1 MKSKLNRREFAK
13 SVTLGAAAL
22 VSGACSPSGVPRTT
36 NSRNADRGN
45 KKKPN
50 LLFIWTDEQRADTMA
65 AYGNNKIHAPNL
77 NKLAGQ
83 SVVFENAYVT
93 QPVCTPN
100 RSTVMTGLWPHQSGC
115 VKNNIPLPSNIPCL
129 PELLGDND
137 YRTAYMGKWHLGD
150 EIFAQ
155 HGFEEWVS
163 IEDGY
168 RRYYSEGRDR
178 NKRSDYHRY
187 LVEHGYK
194 PDSGD
199 NAFSRSFAARRP
211 LEHCKPKF
219 LEKKAC
225 DFLRRHRKEPF
236 VLYINFLEPHMPF
249 FGPLDDEHNPEEI
262 DLPSNFSDPLE
273 ENEPLRYRIIRE
285 YCRAKYGKDEKDIRA
300 LIRRYWGLVTQVD
313 LSVGAILKTL
323 SDLGLADNTIV
334 VYTSDHGDMMGSHH
348 MVEKS
353 VMYEEAVRIPW
364 LMRIPQMRGSLIKNR
379 VSQID
384 MVPTLLEL
392 LDCGVDEQFSGQSLV
407 PLIKAGR
414 VGQDH
419 VFIEWNPNS
428 GAMKVKK
435 GGTQLTSKEELRRLE
450 NEHTRAVVSPDG
462 WKLCLSDSD
471 KCQLFDLNKDPGE
484 TVNLFDSG
492 RHEDIIKKLTM
503 MIHKWQKTVGDRVN
517 V

>member
-1 MKSKLNRREFAK
+1 MKPKLSRREFAK
-13 SVTLGAAAL
+13 AATLGAAAFAT
-22 VSGACSPSGVPRTT
+22 GTCSTASHKT
-36 NSRNADRGN
+36 NRPQ

-65 AYGNNKIHAPNL
+65 AYGNHKIHAPNL
-77 NKLAGQ
+77 NKLASQ
-83 SVVFENAYVT
+83 SVVFENTYVT

-100 RSTVMTGLWPHQSGC
+100 RSAVMTGLWPHQSGC
-115 VKNNIPLPSNIPCL
+115 IKNNIPLPPDVPCL
-129 PELLGDND
+129 PELVGDSE

-155 HGFEEWVS
+155 HGFEEWLS

-168 RRYYSEGRDR
+168 RRYYSNGRDR
-178 NKRSDYHRY
+178 NKRSDYHHF
-187 LVEHGYK
+187 LIEHGYK
-194 PDSGD
+194 PDSD
-199 NAFSRSFAARRP
+199 NNAFSRSFAARRI

-225 DFLRRHRKEPF
+225 DFLRRHRKKPF
-236 VLYINFLEPHMPF
+236 ILYINFLEPHMPF
-249 FGPLDDEHNPEEI
+249 FGPLDEEHNPEEI
-262 DLPSNFSDPLE
+262 DLPANFSDPLE
-273 ENEPLRYRIIRE
+273 ENEPLRYRVIRE

-300 LIRRYWGLVTQVD
+300 LIRRYWGLVTQID

-323 SDLGLADNTIV
+323 DDLGLTENTII

-364 LMRIPQMRGSLIKNR
+364 LMRIPKKKGSLIKNR

-392 LDCGVDEQFSGQSLV
+392 MGCGVDGHFPGQSLV

-414 VGQDH
+414 VGQDN

-428 GAMKVKK
+428 GAMKVKR
-435 GGTQLTSKEELRRLE
+435 GGTQLAPKEELSRLE
-450 NEHTRAVVSPDG
+450 NEHTRTVISPDG
-462 WKLCLSDSD
+462 WKLCLSESD

-484 TVNLFDSG
+484 TVNLFDSS
-492 RHEDIIKKLTM
+492 RHEDIIRKLTV
-503 MIHKWQKTVGDRVN
+503 MIHKWQEMVSDRVK